1 MDINSVGK
9 IKNLRLVKALRGQS
23 LAIDLGKAYTGSLT
37 AWLKRTPTDT
47 NYRSFTIV
55 DGRFLFLPKEK
66 AQDYYTNGIVSEAVL
81 GRWYFDVKRLPV
93 GSVDPNDEQIIVT
106 GNIEFFNQV
115 TDSNGTEITATAELE
130 SGMINL
136 SNTSIVYGTVGQMLR
151 ADELI
156 KDISEIKVE
165 KSLRGQ
171 ALTIDLGRD
180 FVGYKL
186 EAWMKKTANASTYRS
201 FTIVDDRFLFLPEEK
216 TADYYSIDGN
226 TLIEEIQGK
235 WFYDVRALPNG
246 STSPSDESVVA
257 QGEIYFKNNVTG
269 SGGQEIT
276 YTDPIKLHEFI
287 NLNDTP
293 TTYTNHAEKYLKVN
307 STESGIEFED
317 IVQDKSF
324 IFDQGVPNTIWI
336 INHNLNKFPSVS
348 IVDSAKSAVAGHIKY
363 TDLDNLTVTFNAS
376 FSGTAFLN

>member
-93 GSVDPNDEQIIVT
+93 GSIDPNDEQIIVT

-307 STESGIEFED
+307 STESGIEFQD

-324 IFDQGVPNTIWI
+324 KFDQGIPNTVWTV
-336 INHNLNKFPSVS
+336 NHNLNKFPSVS
-348 IVDSAKSAVAGHIKY
+348 VVDSAKNIVTGHIQY
-363 TDLDNLTVTFNAS
+363 IDLDKLLITFNAS